1 MKILSTILWSLAF
14 VAKAADTN
22 ALPALTS
29 AYGEIPP
36 TFLEQHGTLV
46 IIGFIAFLFLA
57 APTVWK
63 ILQPKPATI
72 LPPEIVAREALEKL
86 LRQPE
91 DGKILSEVSQ
101 ILRRYVA
108 AAFELSA
115 AEMTTKEFCTAL
127 AASKKISVE
136 LAQDISNLLRECDD
150 RKFSTQLS
158 TAPLNA
164 AAQAIKLITLAEKYR
179 EQTTTAP

>member
-1 MKILSTILWSLAF
+1 MLRPES
-14 VAKAADTN
+14 
-22 ALPALTS
+22 PR
-29 AYGEIPP
+29 
-36 TFLEQHGTLV
+36 
-46 IIGFIAFLFLA
+46 
-57 APTVWK
+57 
-63 ILQPKPATI
+63 I
-72 LPPEIVAREALEKL
+72 LPPETVARQALAKL
-86 LRQPE
+86 QSKPE
-91 DGKILSEVSQ
+91 DGNILSEASQ
-101 ILRRYVA
+101 ILRRYVI
-108 AAFELSA
+108 AAFELPA
-115 AEMTTKEFCTAL
+115 AEMTTAEFCTAL